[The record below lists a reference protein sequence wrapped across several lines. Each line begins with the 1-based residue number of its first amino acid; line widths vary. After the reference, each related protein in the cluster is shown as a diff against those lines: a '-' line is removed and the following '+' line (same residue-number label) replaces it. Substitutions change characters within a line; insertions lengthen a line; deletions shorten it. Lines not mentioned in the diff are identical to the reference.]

1 MALKRE
7 KAEQDAIKLKLEAM
21 ESKLLSGK
29 GAILQA
35 GSSMVD
41 HTNEQQKMLEK
52 RKQEV
57 AEHRRA
63 QQLAAHELEKIGE
76 VGEEMEKTYTSLQA
90 EVEAKTRKL
99 RKLFTKLQTVKQE
112 IVDVTEE
119 YNRDRRDL
127 EDTQQQ
133 LLKVV

>member
-1 MALKRE
+1 MQRLRH
-7 KAEQDAIKLKLEAM
+7 LNMNRLYLV
-21 ESKLLSGK
+21 SLPP
-29 GAILQA
+29 
-35 GSSMVD
+35 
-41 HTNEQQKMLEK
+41 
-52 RKQEV
+52 
-57 AEHRRA
+57 
-63 QQLAAHELEKIGE
+63 
-76 VGEEMEKTYTSLQA
+76 YLQA

-133 LLKVV
+133 LLKELKLKMLIIDNFISPSDKEKLMSRAAYDDETDLWILQANLFQKHLFLHQLKCLNS

>member
-1 MALKRE
+1 MYLVS
-7 KAEQDAIKLKLEAM
+7 LPP
-21 ESKLLSGK
+21 
-29 GAILQA
+29 
-35 GSSMVD
+35 
-41 HTNEQQKMLEK
+41 
-52 RKQEV
+52 
-57 AEHRRA
+57 
-63 QQLAAHELEKIGE
+63 
-76 VGEEMEKTYTSLQA
+76 YLQA

-133 LLKVV
+133 LLKELKLKMLIIDNFISPSDKEKLMSRAAYDDETDLWILQPNAKGTIHILRKHLNSTKLNLTS

>member
-1 MALKRE
+1 MTFFHLYST
-7 KAEQDAIKLKLEAM
+7 LYLV
-21 ESKLLSGK
+21 SLPP
-29 GAILQA
+29 
-35 GSSMVD
+35 
-41 HTNEQQKMLEK
+41 
-52 RKQEV
+52 
-57 AEHRRA
+57 
-63 QQLAAHELEKIGE
+63 
-76 VGEEMEKTYTSLQA
+76 YLQA

-133 LLKVV
+133 LLKELKLKMLIIDNFISPSDKEKLMSRAAYDDETDLWILQPNAKGQLISECLFDVLNFPKKQQKI

>member
-1 MALKRE
+1 
-7 KAEQDAIKLKLEAM
+7 
-21 ESKLLSGK
+21 
-29 GAILQA
+29 
-35 GSSMVD
+35 
-41 HTNEQQKMLEK
+41 
-52 RKQEV
+52 
-57 AEHRRA
+57 
-63 QQLAAHELEKIGE
+63 
-76 VGEEMEKTYTSLQA
+76 LQA

-133 LLKVV
+133 LLKELKLKMLIIDNFISPSDKEKLMSRAAYDDETDLWILQPNAKGTIHILRKHVKTNEFLFQHFVSTKFSCCSLNFLFNT

>member
-1 MALKRE
+1 
-7 KAEQDAIKLKLEAM
+7 
-21 ESKLLSGK
+21 
-29 GAILQA
+29 
-35 GSSMVD
+35 
-41 HTNEQQKMLEK
+41 
-52 RKQEV
+52 
-57 AEHRRA
+57 
-63 QQLAAHELEKIGE
+63 
-76 VGEEMEKTYTSLQA
+76 MEKTYTSLQA

-133 LLKVV
+133 LLKAWTNILR